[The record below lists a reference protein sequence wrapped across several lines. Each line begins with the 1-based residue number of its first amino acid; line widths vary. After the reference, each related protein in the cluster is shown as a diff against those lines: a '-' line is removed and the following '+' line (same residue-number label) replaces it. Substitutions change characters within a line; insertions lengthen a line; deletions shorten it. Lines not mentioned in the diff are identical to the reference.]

1 MRLLHKILLFV
12 AALIVALVGV
22 TLLFT
27 TAQADRLARAT
38 IRQGLEEAKEIW
50 QTVQADRFNKL
61 RLGVRV
67 LANDP
72 PFKAALVET
81 DQATAFDTMKERGRD
96 VAADFM
102 LVTDPAGTVLART
115 DRPGAGPEDLSRDPL
130 VAKALDGEESATLW
144 RQGDRIFTAVGVPM
158 TTGGELVGA
167 LVAGYALN
175 EAVAAQL
182 HKLTHGDVAFVLEDP
197 GQPPRVIVSS
207 LGSREGVLGP
217 ALAGSTAM
225 TAGALPFELD
235 LAGEPHVALRLPL
248 QTASGQAIGSFVAL
262 RSLAAETAG
271 FRQFRRSLLIV
282 SLAGLVVALAVA
294 WAAAAR
300 ITGPL
305 RRLVGLVERVR
316 DGSYRG
322 AVSVASRDEI
332 GVLARAFNAL
342 VSDLREKEQMIA
354 FLRESATAMRQAAAQ
369 PTAEATLVEVDATAV
384 VPGPDDA
391 TIARA
396 PQVTRPA
403 TPPAAASLQRGQT
416 FAGRYEILGSLGRGG
431 MGVVYRARDT
441 QLDEV
446 VALKLLRPDA
456 IQRDPSLL
464 DRFKQELRLAR
475 RVTHRNVLRTHDFGD
490 AAGVPYIS
498 MEYVDGVNLKDLLR
512 SRGALPLAVGLS
524 VSKQMCHG
532 LAAAHEM
539 GVVHRDVKPHNMMI
553 LPETGDLKIMDFG
566 ISCVQSVG
574 SDAAG
579 MTLAGTVMGTPDYMP
594 PEQAQGRPVDFR
606 ADLYS
611 LGVVLFE
618 VFTGR
623 LPFAGEAPT
632 AALVAHVQKQPP
644 RPRSIAASLPRDL
657 EDVILR
663 ALEKEPARRWQT
675 ADEIVEALSAISE
688 QSQTAA

>member
-12 AALIVALVGV
+12 AALVVTLVGA

-102 LVTDPAGTVLART
+102 LVTNPSGTLLART
-115 DRPGAGPEDLSRDPL
+115 DRPGAGLEDLSKDPL
-130 VAKALDGEESATLW
+130 VKKALEGEESASLW
-144 RQGDRIFTAVGVPM
+144 RQGDQIFTAVAVPM
-158 TTGGELVGA
+158 TTGGELVGS

-175 EAVAAQL
+175 EAVASQL
-182 HKLTHGDVAFVLEDP
+182 RKLTHGDVAFVIEDP
-197 GQPPRVIVSS
+197 GQPTRVLVSS
-207 LGSREGVLGP
+207 LGAREGALGP
-217 ALAGSTAM
+217 ALAGSTASA
-225 TAGALPFELD
+225 AGDQPFELE
-235 LAGEPHVALRLPL
+235 LTGEPHVALRLPL
-248 QTASGQAIGSFVAL
+248 QAAGGQAIGSVVAL

-271 FRQFRRSLLIV
+271 FRQFRRSLL
-282 SLAGLVVALAVA
+282 LVAFVALVLALALA
-294 WAAAAR
+294 WVAAAR

-354 FLRESATAMRQAAAQ
+354 FLRDSATAMRQAARPAAEVTVVEAGE
-369 PTAEATLVEVDATAV
+369 TALA
-384 VPGPDDA
+384 PGPDSPTVA
-391 TIARA
+391 QA
-396 PQVTRPA
+396 PQVTQ
-403 TPPAAASLQRGQT
+403 PAAAAGAVLQRGQT
-416 FAGRYEILGSLGRGG
+416 FGGRYEILGSLGRGG

-441 QLDEV
+441 QLDET

-456 IQRDPSLL
+456 IQTDPSLL
-464 DRFKQELRLAR
+464 ERFKQEIRLAR
-475 RVTHRNVLRTHDFGD
+475 RITHRNVLRTHDFGD
-490 AAGVPYIS
+490 ASGVPYIS

-512 SRGALPLAVGLS
+512 SRGALPLGVGLS
-524 VSKQMCHG
+524 VAKQMCHG

-566 ISCVQSVG
+566 ISCMQSVG
-574 SDAAG
+574 SSAAG

-594 PEQAQGRPVDFR
+594 PEQAQGRAVDFR

-632 AALVAHVQKQPP
+632 AALIAHIQKQPP
-644 RPRSIAASLPRDL
+644 RPRSIAAALPAEL
-657 EDVILR
+657 EAVILR
-663 ALEKEPARRWQT
+663 ALEKDPARRWQT
-675 ADEIVEALSAISE
+675 ADEIVQALSAISE
-688 QSQTAA
+688 QSQAAA

>member
-12 AALIVALVGV
+12 AALVVALVGA

-102 LVTDPAGTVLART
+102 LVTNPSGTLLART
-115 DRPGAGPEDLSRDPL
+115 DRPGAGLEDLSKDPL
-130 VAKALDGEESATLW
+130 VKKALEGEESASLW
-144 RQGDRIFTAVGVPM
+144 RQGDQIFTAVAVPM
-158 TTGGELVGA
+158 TTGGELVGS

-175 EAVAAQL
+175 EAVASQVR
-182 HKLTHGDVAFVLEDP
+182 KLTHGDVAFVIEDP
-197 GQPPRVIVSS
+197 GQPPRVLVSS
-207 LGSREGVLGP
+207 LGAREGALGP
-217 ALAGSTAM
+217 ALAGSTAGA
-225 TAGALPFELD
+225 AGDQPFELD

-248 QTASGQAIGSFVAL
+248 QAAGGQTIGSVVAL

-271 FRQFRRSLLIV
+271 FRQFRRSLL
-282 SLAGLVVALAVA
+282 LVALVA
-294 WAAAAR
+294 LVLALALAWVAAAR

-354 FLRESATAMRQAAAQ
+354 FLRDSATAVRQAARPAVGSTIVEAGE
-369 PTAEATLVEVDATAV
+369 TALA
-384 VPGPDDA
+384 PGPDSPTVA
-391 TIARA
+391 QA
-396 PQVTRPA
+396 PQVTQ
-403 TPPAAASLQRGQT
+403 PAAAAGAVLQRGET
-416 FAGRYEILGSLGRGG
+416 FGGRYEILGSLGRGG

-441 QLDEV
+441 QLDET

-456 IQRDPSLL
+456 IQTDPSLL
-464 DRFKQELRLAR
+464 ERFKQEIRLAR
-475 RVTHRNVLRTHDFGD
+475 RITHRNVLRTHDFGD
-490 AAGVPYIS
+490 ASGVPYIS

-512 SRGALPLAVGLS
+512 SRGALPLGVGLS
-524 VSKQMCHG
+524 VAKQMCHG

-566 ISCVQSVG
+566 ISCMQSVG
-574 SDAAG
+574 SSAAG

-594 PEQAQGRPVDFR
+594 PEQAQGRAVDFR

-632 AALVAHVQKQPP
+632 AALIAHIQKQPP
-644 RPRSIAASLPRDL
+644 RPRSIAAALPAEL
-657 EDVILR
+657 EAVILR
-663 ALEKEPARRWQT
+663 ALEKDPARRWQT
-675 ADEIVEALSAISE
+675 ADEIVQALSAISE
-688 QSQTAA
+688 QSQAAA

>member
-12 AALIVALVGV
+12 AALVVTLVGA

-102 LVTDPAGTVLART
+102 LVTNPSGTLLART
-115 DRPGAGPEDLSRDPL
+115 DRPGAGLEDLSKDPL
-130 VAKALDGEESATLW
+130 VKKALEGEESASLW
-144 RQGDRIFTAVGVPM
+144 RQGDQIFTAVAVPM
-158 TTGGELVGA
+158 TTGGELVGS

-175 EAVAAQL
+175 EAVASQL
-182 HKLTHGDVAFVLEDP
+182 RKLTHGDVGFVIEDP
-197 GQPPRVIVSS
+197 GQPPRVLVSS
-207 LGSREGVLGP
+207 LGAREGALGP
-217 ALAGSTAM
+217 ALAGSTASA
-225 TAGALPFELD
+225 AGDQPFELE
-235 LAGEPHVALRLPL
+235 LTGEPHVALRLPL
-248 QTASGQAIGSFVAL
+248 QAAGGQAIGSVVAL

-271 FRQFRRSLLIV
+271 FRQFRRSLL
-282 SLAGLVVALAVA
+282 LVALVA
-294 WAAAAR
+294 LVLALALAWVAAAR

-354 FLRESATAMRQAAAQ
+354 FLRDSATAVRQAARPAVGSTIVEAGE
-369 PTAEATLVEVDATAV
+369 TALA
-384 VPGPDDA
+384 PGPDSPTVA
-391 TIARA
+391 QA
-396 PQVTRPA
+396 PQVTQ
-403 TPPAAASLQRGQT
+403 PAAAAGAVLQRGET
-416 FAGRYEILGSLGRGG
+416 FGGRYEILGSLGRGG

-441 QLDEV
+441 QLDET

-456 IQRDPSLL
+456 IQTDPSLL
-464 DRFKQELRLAR
+464 ERFKQEIRLAR
-475 RVTHRNVLRTHDFGD
+475 RITHRNVLRTHDFGD
-490 AAGVPYIS
+490 ASGVPYIS

-512 SRGALPLAVGLS
+512 SRGALPLGVGLS
-524 VSKQMCHG
+524 VAKQMCHG

-566 ISCVQSVG
+566 ISCMQSVG
-574 SDAAG
+574 SSAAG

-594 PEQAQGRPVDFR
+594 PEQAQGRAVDFR

-632 AALVAHVQKQPP
+632 AALIAHIQKQPP
-644 RPRSIAASLPRDL
+644 RPRSIAAALPAEL
-657 EDVILR
+657 EAVILR
-663 ALEKEPARRWQT
+663 ALEKDPARRWQT
-675 ADEIVEALSAISE
+675 ADEIVQALSAISE
-688 QSQTAA
+688 QSQAAA